1 MNARCARL
9 ILACLCLIGLLGSVA
24 TRVGRAGDDHKVGR
38 HRQLNLNPFR
48 PRGPSPEPPLTTAQL
63 GSRIDVIAEGI
74 KDDGTIVI
82 KHPDVYS
89 NAKNTKYRKD
99 FEKQMSTEL
108 SNFKFIV
115 SARTSRLDAA
125 SLQNSTSLGAAL
137 SSKATAPQA
146 VDPAQNLSEYTPPNL
161 PSAAGAQSG
170 ATLAGATAGT
180 GIGLEPNVFL
190 DEEKAFID
198 HLNDLRRMNM
208 GTDAEESAGY
218 ALYLMRLPISI
229 TPGRKTRAGF
239 GAEISF
245 TAKHQFP
252 PDFLRSSFRNFV
264 INDLVDQLG
273 ILVYDSIRL
282 RRSFFER
289 LKAEYAPDYFQ
300 DGADPDGE
308 LARLIA
314 DLSAQVPKLTE
325 QAKQTQSSVEESA
338 TNLERRGKQ
347 ADEQRSVV
355 EFYEGIYKQ
364 YLSARQDRLG
374 ARSRDLTSMQLLN
387 AAVPGPRFVDFFGV
401 GATRDKLINDARTLF
416 VNYLTGDDLV
426 KLRMDPKRRA
436 EVFRIRCELV
446 NANAEE
452 FIPAGVSAF
461 SPQRA
466 RIDEHLKRVRA
477 LGLDRKDLLGP
488 VPQGYRDLVT
498 LLFND
503 ALAACDAQ
511 SPESGA
517 QKCAEWVQNT
527 LTTLSNAVAERVRAE
542 AVGAQQELA
551 SASSK
556 LAEAKSALRGAEGE
570 LKQITSEL
578 AKNVSTLKSLASF
591 SAVSSSPSSRSSKR
605 NFPVAFSQM
614 PTVLLPE
621 NAQKLIEAADKASI
635 TQTPRLTDIRNYLR
649 HELAIAY
656 DSIVAARG
664 ARVPLFEPALLD
676 RIAQDVQAQ
685 PAIDLRDV
693 SKDLRRVFIDL
704 LRSYGLENRREIP
717 DGLFPPLAWAIAL
730 DAALLDAYLR
740 EDVARVFEANER
752 LCPPVAG
759 LRFYNADAITE
770 DIFEEYVRLRWP
782 IVSFTL
788 DPEVDQQN
796 IDEASLVDRD
806 LQLALAFSF
815 ATGQINFNNLTKFR
829 RKLEESTELIRLNRT
844 VTSFAHAN
852 DVFGFR
858 FFPRYQNPAAP
869 TSNFAVIAN
878 QLVRG
883 GEPANYRLNHSLLEG
898 GQREQTIL
906 LIAPSFMPSIRLD
919 TASNWFRLAHPDDEK
934 ITTPRML
941 EESRRVL
948 ELRALLNEL
957 CNTHQYRPQ
966 DLRVL
971 QSKVEA
977 LEKSLPM
984 QSKVVPLPYEN
995 TIAGFE
1001 IFTEGTSGLAP
1012 ELYGFEGVDKVDP
1025 AKPADIFVFGKNIS
1039 IHETNV
1045 IVGGRNL
1052 DNRSSVPDANGRPID
1067 NKERQVNILSREVVA
1082 LALPAGL
1089 HVTTLNDK
1097 KPYVEIYIATPNGI
1111 SNRLYLPAVEAV
1123 KQAKPKEPTLGYTLS
1138 KSQFSVGVTLAGRPG
1153 AGALEIKD
1161 VAPDVFSITLK
1172 TASGVLYETLL
1183 VRLDEVASASR
1194 EGPTHAGKVEFAV
1207 CLNPK
1212 TGRYDVDA
1220 ALARSVAEL
1229 LIAPYAAA
1237 PGFDGAT
1244 PITLKV
1250 GAVAVSPFPKPGRP
1264 VAFQTI
1270 DGPLTFNFTFKNSD
1284 NPAATPA
1291 ARPRPDPTPATSSLP
1306 PALND

>member
-1 MNARCARL
+1 SDKKR
-9 ILACLCLIGLLGSVA
+9 
-24 TRVGRAGDDHKVGR
+24 
-38 HRQLNLNPFR
+38 
-48 PRGPSPEPPLTTAQL
+48 
-63 GSRIDVIAEGI
+63 
-74 KDDGTIVI
+74 
-82 KHPDVYS
+82 
-89 NAKNTKYRKD
+89 
-99 FEKQMSTEL
+99 
-108 SNFKFIV
+108 
-115 SARTSRLDAA
+115 
-125 SLQNSTSLGAAL
+125 AAL
-137 SSKATAPQA
+137 AAQVDKAKQEAKKAALA
-146 VDPAQNLSEYTPPNL
+146 VKE
-161 PSAAGAQSG
+161 SAAK
-170 ATLAGATAGT
+170 
-180 GIGLEPNVFL
+180 V
-190 DEEKAFID
+190 
-198 HLNDLRRMNM
+198 
-208 GTDAEESAGY
+208 
-218 ALYLMRLPISI
+218 
-229 TPGRKTRAGF
+229 
-239 GAEISF
+239 
-245 TAKHQFP
+245 
-252 PDFLRSSFRNFV
+252 
-264 INDLVDQLG
+264 
-273 ILVYDSIRL
+273 
-282 RRSFFER
+282 
-289 LKAEYAPDYFQ
+289 
-300 DGADPDGE
+300 
-308 LARLIA
+308 
-314 DLSAQVPKLTE
+314 
-325 QAKQTQSSVEESA
+325 
-338 TNLERRGKQ
+338 LERR
-347 ADEQRSVV
+347 RIF
-355 EFYEGIYKQ
+355 EFYDKINKS
-364 YLSARQDRLG
+364 L
-374 ARSRDLTSMQLLN
+374 SRDLSLKLVKPSRELSLLQTFDPYVLPTERELSLPAN
-387 AAVPGPRFVDFFGV
+387 
-401 GATRDKLINDARTLF
+401 LIDNGKQLF
-416 VNYLTGDDLV
+416 VGYLTGDDLV
-426 KLRMDPKRRA
+426 KSGMDPRQRA
-436 EVFRIRCELV
+436 EVFRIRSALV
-446 NANAEE
+446 SANAEA
-452 FIPAGVSAF
+452 FIPEWVAAK
-461 SPQRA
+461 SPGRA
-466 RIDEHLKRVRA
+466 KIDEHLKAMREM
-477 LGLDRKDLLGP
+477 GLDKQDLLKSGW
-488 VPQGYRDLVT
+488 QEIEKKYRVLIT
-498 LLFND
+498 SLFED
-503 ALAACDAQ
+503 ALNACR
-511 SPESGA
+511 SKYPETAA
-517 QKCAEWVQNT
+517 QKCAEWVRNV
-527 LTTLSNAVAERVRAE
+527 LSILSAAVEEKVKAEAEREQQALTQANAE
-542 AVGAQQELA
+542 LDG
-551 SASSK
+551 
-556 LAEAKSALRGAEGE
+556 AKSAQKEADEGLKRFNAEY
-570 LKQITSEL
+570 
-578 AKNVSTLKSLASF
+578 AKVDNQQKSLASF
-591 SAVSSSPSSRSSKR
+591 SAVSSSPSSRSAKR

-621 NAQKLIEAADKASI
+621 NAKKLIEAADKASI

-656 DSIVAARG
+656 DSIVATRG
-664 ARVPLFEPALLD
+664 AQAPPFDIKVLD
-676 RIAQDVQAQ
+676 DVARDIQTK
-685 PAIDLRDV
+685 PTLDLRAVAD
-693 SKDLRRVFIDL
+693 DLRCDFLEL
-704 LRSYGLENRREIP
+704 LRFYGLKNLREIP
-717 DGLFPPLAWAIAL
+717 DGLFPPLAWAIAV

-740 EDVARVFEANER
+740 EDITRVFQANER
-752 LCPPVAG
+752 LCPPVEG

-844 VTSFAHAN
+844 VTSFAHDN

-971 QSKVEA
+971 QSKVEE

-1045 IVGGRNL
+1045 IVGGKNL
-1052 DNRSSVPDANGRPID
+1052 DNRPSVPDANGRPID
-1067 NKERQVNILSREVVA
+1067 NKDRQVNILSREVVA

-1089 HVTTLNDK
+1089 HVTMLNDK

-1111 SNRLYLPAVEAV
+1111 SNRLYLPAVAAV
-1123 KQAKPKEPTLGYTLS
+1123 KEEKPKEPTLGYTLS
-1138 KSQFSVGVTLAGRPG
+1138 KSEFKVGASLAGRPG
-1153 AGALEIKD
+1153 AGGFTITN
-1161 VAPDVFSITLK
+1161 VVPDEFSITLK
-1172 TASGVLYETLL
+1172 TTSGVLYETLL
-1183 VRLDEVASASR
+1183 VRLDDVASASKQ
-1194 EGPTHAGKVEFAV
+1194 GPTHAGKLEFAV

-1250 GAVAVSPFPKPGRP
+1250 GSVAVSPFPKPGRP

-1270 DGPLTFNFTFKNSD
+1270 DGPLTFDFTFTNPDS
-1284 NPAATPA
+1284 PAATRG
-1291 ARPRPDPTPATSSLP
+1291 ARPRP
-1306 PALND
+1306 